1 MRETDYILFY
11 EIDSSDSLH
20 CVEYAKCTKRGAT
33 TPEPVKVAD
42 GGQFPLAPMK
52 HFKPI
57 LHYFAAPMVPPSI
70 KAWLL
75 LC

>member
-1 MRETDYILFY
+1 MQ
-11 EIDSSDSLH
+11 S
-20 CVEYAKCTKRGAT
+20 AQRGAT

-57 LHYFAAPMVPPSI
+57 LHYFAAPMVPRSSI
-70 KAWLL
+70 KALL
-75 LC
+75 LLF